1 MKGYR
6 TIIINVI
13 ALLASVLATA
23 GYEMT
28 PEEVTTVSTGIL
40 AIVNIGLRFIT
51 DTPALQGEPKQ

>member
-6 TIIINVI
+6 TIIVNVI
-13 ALLASVLATA
+13 ALVASVLATM

-28 PEEVTTVSTGIL
+28 PEEITVISTGIL

-51 DTPALQGEPKQ
+51 DTPALQGERK

>member
-6 TIIINVI
+6 TIIVNVI
-13 ALLASVLATA
+13 ALVASVLATM

-28 PEEVTTVSTGIL
+28 PEEITVISTGIL

-51 DTPALQGEPKQ
+51 DTPAMQGGSK